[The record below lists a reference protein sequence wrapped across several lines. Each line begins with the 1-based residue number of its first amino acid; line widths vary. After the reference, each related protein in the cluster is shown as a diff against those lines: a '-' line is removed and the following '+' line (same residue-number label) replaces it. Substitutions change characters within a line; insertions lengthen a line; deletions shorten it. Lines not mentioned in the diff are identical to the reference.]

1 MEDYIEV
8 ERKVTSSILFEGYIV
23 YARFVGLFELLK
35 NNLLVFRK
43 LGNKRVESQIT
54 IARIQQN

>member
-8 ERKVTSSILFEGYIV
+8 ERVTSSILFEGYTV
-23 YARFVGLFELLK
+23 YARFAGLFELLK

-43 LGNKRVESQIT
+43 LGIKRVESQIT